1 MLRKT
6 ITLSVALVLALG
18 LGVSS
23 AFAWGNGADLN
34 GDGIGDN
41 GYGTHDWILEHA
53 IDLAGSDA
61 DWVDV
66 EAALLASDDPD
77 STKTSKYMHGF
88 KEFGRG
94 RGAPQAVADEYHKLV
109 KAYNAG
115 DYKTASR
122 HLGALSHYY
131 ADACQPFHTKYDSVN
146 RESLHRDYELDT
158 QPLTNRFSASKG
170 WITARS
176 RYSVSDVRDKTVSAG
191 KYSRSKYNALVRDYS
206 KRRNLSGGDS
216 KAITGL
222 VLSRAVNDLAD
233 IVCAVDD
240 GKGLAEN
247 PDDIRV
253 TMSKQYPAQKSN
265 VCAYAKVVD
274 SNGKPMEGVGVKLS
288 WPLSNGTET
297 VTVYTEPDGVAHW
310 WQNIGPASMMKRRS
324 VESRSHSSGT
334 TTVDS
339 GWYIPSPKLASGT
352 KGVRTTLSNRT
363 PKQGTVVRAKTKFRS
378 VSGKPVKGL
387 KVTFTWQFKSG
398 TKKTYAYTNAKGN
411 AYSSLNIG
419 KAKKG
424 YPVRVRGRAMS
435 GGSTRSSSTTFRP
448 K

>member
-6 ITLSVALVLALG
+6 LTLCAAVVLALG

-23 AFAWGNGADLN
+23 AHAWGNGADQD

-41 GYGTHDWILEHA
+41 GYGTHDWIIEHA
-53 IDLAGSDA
+53 IDLAGA
-61 DWVDV
+61 EAGWVDV
-66 EAALLASDDPD
+66 EAARLASDDPD
-77 STKTSKYMHGF
+77 SLKTSKYLHGF

-94 RGAPQAVADEYHKLV
+94 RGGPQAAADEYYKLIR
-109 KAYNAG
+109 AYNAG
-115 DYKTASR
+115 DYVTASR
-122 HLGALSHYY
+122 HLGVLSHYY
-131 ADACQPFHTKYDSVN
+131 SDICQPFHTKYDAVN
-146 RESLHRDYELDT
+146 RDALHTEYELDVHK
-158 QPLTNRFSASKG
+158 LTDNYGESTG
-170 WITARS
+170 WITPRAR
-176 RYSVSDVRDKTVSAG
+176 YAVPDVRDKAVSAG
-191 KYSRSKYNALVRDYS
+191 KYSRSKYSELVSAFS
-206 KRRNLSGGDS
+206 KSHSVSSGTP
-216 KAITGL
+216 KAVTDL

-247 PDDIRV
+247 PKDIKV
-253 TMSKQYPAQKSN
+253 TMSKYYPAQKSK

-274 SNGKPMEGVGVKLS
+274 ANGKPMEGVGVRLS

-310 WQNIGPASMMKRRS
+310 WQNIGPATMMKRRS

-352 KGVRTTLSNRT
+352 KGVKTTLSNRT

-398 TKKTYAYTNAKGN
+398 TKKTYATTNAYGN

-424 YPVRVRGRAMS
+424 YAVRVRGRAMS

-448 K
+448 R